1 MPKKVTIAS
10 GIALIMLIAVIVILI
25 NVCKKEPFAP
35 PDKVS
40 VYLTE
45 DSEIVTVSYEEFL
58 AGCICGLLPENSDYD
73 PQALRAVAAAV
84 NSRAMN
90 ALITKKSF
98 QNLGA
103 DFSASTELPFS
114 LEAQPNNKI
123 NEAVSEGIKML
134 LTYDGEPINAQMC
147 IISTGATDDCPPVS
161 PSVALPCDIN
171 AYGYESRFAY
181 TAMEVWRAL
190 HGKNAATANCAEWF
204 HDAVYAD
211 NGTLLYISFCD
222 TRITGAALKKALGL
236 RSTAIAAEYTD
247 EKFYFTCYGLGE
259 NKGMSVNA
267 ADFLAKNGKTA
278 EEILEVFYPGAGL
291 VELH

>member
-1 MPKKVTIAS
+1 MPKKITIVS
-10 GIALIMLIAVIVILI
+10 GIALIMLTAIIIILI

-35 PDKVS
+35 PDRVS
-40 VYLTE
+40 VYLPE
-45 DSEIVTVSYEEFL
+45 NSEIITVSYEEFL
-58 AGCICGLLPENSDYD
+58 AGCVSGLLPENSDYD

-90 ALITKKSF
+90 ALLTKKSF

-103 DFSASTELPFS
+103 DFSANTELPFS
-114 LEAQPNNKI
+114 LEAQPDNKI
-123 NEAVSEGIKML
+123 NEAVGEGIKML
-134 LTYDGEPINAQMC
+134 LTYDGEPTNAQMC
-147 IISTGATDDCPPVS
+147 IISTGATDDCPPIS

-181 TAMEVWRAL
+181 TPIEVWRAL
-190 HGKNAATANCAEWF
+190 HGKNASENCAEWF

-222 TRITGAALKKALGL
+222 SKITGAALKKALGL
-236 RSTAIAAEYTD
+236 RSTAISAEYTD
-247 EKFYFTCYGLGE
+247 EKFYFTCHGLGE

-278 EEILEVFYPGAGL
+278 EEILAVFYPGAEL
-291 VELH
+291 VELR